1 MSGAAIRQFFQN
13 VWSSFVRVSWPKDE
27 RASVKAIVA
36 SLVLHVH
43 APKVR
48 PASLRFRATWAA
60 GLVSA
65 VLLAILTITGVY
77 LMFYYYPHPDVAY
90 RSMKDLAFVV
100 PFGRLTRNLHRWGA
114 HAMVAMVTVHMI
126 RVFLTGGYKVPR
138 EANWVAGVFLWVLTL
153 ALSFTGYL
161 LPWDQLAYWAVTV
174 GANMVGSIPVIGRSS
189 RELLLGDGSV
199 GESALLRFYVLHCVV
214 LPVLIGGLAAFHIF
228 RVRRDGGLVTSEH
241 ASADVHAEKSA
252 ESTAEQTEAAGEPA
266 TEKTEKKPRRDA
278 PKLVPA
284 WPHLLYRELIVTLLT
299 TAVLLAVSSWVHAPL
314 EPEADPTR
322 TPNPAKAPWY
332 FLGVQELAH
341 YSAFWGGVFIPAAIV
356 IGLCAVPYFDRRL
369 VGLGRYFP
377 KERAL
382 ASSLFMALMLFL
394 AVFTVVG
401 TFFRGPGWAF
411 MYWPH

>member
-1 MSGAAIRQFFQN
+1 MSMRELLRNIRDSLF
-13 VWSSFVRVSWPKDE
+13 RTRWPEDE
-27 RASVKAIVA
+27 RTSVKAIVE
-36 SLVLHVH
+36 SLVLHIH

-65 VLLAILTITGVY
+65 VMLLMLTITGVY
-77 LMFYYYPHPDVAY
+77 LMFYYFPYPGLAY

-100 PFGRLTRNLHRWGA
+100 PFGKLTRNLHRWAA

-126 RVFLTGGYKVPR
+126 RVFLTGGYKPPR
-138 EANWVAGVFLWVLTL
+138 EANWVAGVGLWVLTL

-161 LPWDQLAYWAVTV
+161 LPWDQLAFWAVTV
-174 GANMVGSIPVIGRSS
+174 GANMVASIPFLGRYFA
-189 RELLLGDGSV
+189 ELLLGDRSV

-214 LPVLIGGLAAFHIF
+214 LPVAIFGLLGFHIF

-241 ASADVHAEKSA
+241 APE
-252 ESTAEQTEAAGEPA
+252 TIEAVKNKAA
-266 TEKTEKKPRRDA
+266 K
-278 PKLVPA
+278 KLVPA
-284 WPHLLYRELIVTLLT
+284 WPNLLYREVIVTLLT
-299 TAVLLAVSSWVHAPL
+299 TATLLALSLWVDAPL

-356 IGLCAVPYFDRRL
+356 IGFCAVPYFDRHLSGIGRTFPRQRWIACTAFLMVML
-369 VGLGRYFP
+369 V
-377 KERAL
+377 
-382 ASSLFMALMLFL
+382 L

-401 TFFRGPGWAF
+401 TYFRGPGWAL